1 MNIEETQPEELEL
14 EDVQEE
20 MLTNVDFIKEASEN
34 KIKIENVLQESY
46 GENNEEF
53 YHSTEYGEVLEEIE
67 SEIPPLLKEEFI
79 LESFCKAVGCN
90 VNYNKCS
97 AESNKAT
104 ADAECCFGGWC
115 IYIPHWKFCLGDL
128 HWSPDLGNCVRG
140 ILGCKR

>member
-1 MNIEETQPEELEL
+1 MISETQPEKLEL

-34 KIKIENVLQESY
+34 KVKIENVLQESY

-90 VNYNKCS
+90 IIYNKCS

-104 ADAECCFGGWC
+104 AENF
-115 IYIPHWKFCLGDL
+115 DL
-128 HWSPDLGNCVRG
+128 ELKEIFDKYNTKSGKELVWPLDLFQPPPPKLKNSYD
-140 ILGCKR
+140 